1 MSAPSAATL
10 PATPAS
16 LDFEP
21 AGTTLLASGDWT
33 VDGIGGLHARL
44 RASPWPTATELT
56 LDFSR
61 VTRFDTAGAWLLHAL
76 ISERAAQG
84 STLQLSGMPPA
95 HSALL
100 ELVRARSLKRITAR
114 PTQDHTL
121 LHEVGWHAW
130 HWWQE
135 MRGMLH
141 FVGENAVVLLRAL
154 RRPRHLRFGLILSN
168 IEQAGFHALPIV
180 GLLSFLIGMVIAY
193 QSALQLQ
200 RYGGN
205 IFIVDLVGISM
216 LRELAPMLVAIIVA
230 GRSGS
235 AYAAQ
240 IGTMKVTEEV
250 DALRTMG
257 ISPHE
262 LLVLPKLIGL
272 MITVPLLTVYADV
285 CGVLGGMLVAN
296 AQLQVDAHSFIDRFD
311 DAIKVTT
318 FTFGVS
324 KAPVFGAIVAL
335 VGCYQGFQAR
345 GSADSVGRQTTIS
358 VVQSIFL
365 VIIADAIFSL
375 GASARP

>member
-1 MSAPSAATL
+1 MSAPDL
-10 PATPAS
+10 VTPAS
-16 LDFEP
+16 LAFDA
-21 AGTTLLASGDWT
+21 AGYALVAAGDWT

-44 RASPWPTATELT
+44 SARPWPAATEFS
-56 LDFSR
+56 LDFSG
-61 VTRFDTAGAWLLHAL
+61 VHQFDTAGAWLLHTLMSEQAAL
-76 ISERAAQG
+76 GRSLRVVGLA
-84 STLQLSGMPPA
+84 PA
-95 HSALL
+95 HASLL
-100 ELVRARSLKRITAR
+100 ELVQARTLKRAVATPAPQR
-114 PTQDHTL
+114 GM
-121 LHEVGWHAW
+121 LHDIGEHAC
-130 HWWQE
+130 HWWDE
-135 MRGMLH
+135 TRGMLH
-141 FVGENAVVLLRAL
+141 FVGENAVALAGAL
-154 RRPRHLRFGLILSN
+154 RRPGHLRFGLILSN

-180 GLLSFLIGMVIAY
+180 GLLSLLIGMVIAY

-250 DALRTMG
+250 DALRSMG
-257 ISPHE
+257 VSPYE
-262 LLVLPKLIGL
+262 LLVLPKLLGL
-272 MITVPLLTVYADV
+272 MITVPLLTVYADF

-296 AQLQVDAHSFIDRFD
+296 TQLHVDFFSFLDRFD
-311 DAIKVTT
+311 DAVKVTT

-324 KAPVFGAIVAL
+324 KAPVFGVIVAL

-365 VIIADAIFSL
+365 VIVADAIFSL
-375 GASARP
+375 GASVNMR